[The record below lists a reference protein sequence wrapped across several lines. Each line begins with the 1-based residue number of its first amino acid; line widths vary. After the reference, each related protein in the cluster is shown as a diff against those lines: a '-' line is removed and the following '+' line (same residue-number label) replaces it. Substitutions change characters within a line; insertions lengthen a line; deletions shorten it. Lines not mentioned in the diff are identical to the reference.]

1 LDDILAHLLNA
12 LPGVL
17 LSSWDILLDSG
28 AYVIFGLAVA
38 GLVNAF
44 VGSQTIAERL
54 GSRSLKSV
62 ITSSLVGVPL
72 PLCSCG
78 VVPTAVSLYQRG
90 ASKGSAVS
98 FLVSTP
104 ETGVD
109 SIAISYA
116 LLDPL
121 MTVFRPV
128 AAFLTAIFA
137 GSLENLFDKKD
148 AREKETLQ
156 MECLVCGGDE
166 GMERHEH
173 SIPSRIVGGMRYAF
187 VELLHDISK
196 WFLLGIVV
204 AGAIG
209 YFVPENLI
217 TERAGYGWPA
227 MFFMALA
234 GIPLYMCATS
244 STPIASALVAKGV
257 SPGAALVFLL
267 TGPATN
273 AASFL
278 VVAKFLGIRATAVYL
293 CSILV
298 SSLLLGWVLNRVYL
312 TLGVNATAIV
322 GRGSEVFPV
331 WFKAAAGIG
340 LLLLIVNCIL
350 QKRKEKTCC
359 HESGKEN
366 HDAYHFKS

>member
-1 LDDILAHLLNA
+1 LKA
-12 LPGVL
+12 LSGVL
-17 LSSWDILLDSG
+17 LSSWSILLDSG
-28 AYVIFGLAVA
+28 VYVIFGLAVA

-54 GSRSLKSV
+54 GARSVKSV
-62 ITSSLVGVPL
+62 IISALIGIPL

-78 VVPTAVSLYQRG
+78 VVPTAVSLYQKG
-90 ASKGSAVS
+90 ASKGSTVS

-128 AAFLTAIFA
+128 AAFFTAVFA
-137 GSLENLFDKKD
+137 GLVENVVGT
-148 AREKETLQ
+148 KEERSRKVIVS
-156 MECLVCGGDE
+156 ECPICGDE
-166 GMERHEH
+166 EGMHRHSH
-173 SIPSRIVGGMRYAF
+173 SLLLRIRGGVRYAF
-187 VELLHDISK
+187 IELLDDISK
-196 WFLLGIVV
+196 WLLVGIVI
-204 AGAIG
+204 AGVIS
-209 YFVPENLI
+209 YFIPENLI
-217 TERAGYGWPA
+217 TERAGYGWPT

-244 STPIASALVAKGV
+244 STPIASALVAKGI

-273 AASFL
+273 AASLL
-278 VVAKFLGIRATAVYL
+278 VVARFLGIRATVIYL
-293 CSILV
+293 FSVLS
-298 SSLLLGWVLNRVYL
+298 SSLVLGWVLNQIYRAF
-312 TLGVNATAIV
+312 GMNAAAIV
-322 GRGSEVFPV
+322 GKASEVLPV

-340 LLLLIVNCIL
+340 LLLLIVNCVL
-350 QKRKEKTCC
+350 QKRMAKSRCC
-359 HESGKEN
+359 GSGKED
-366 HDAYHFKS
+366 HSACHLQG